1 MSAAKNG
8 VARGIR
14 IDLQQFTHSLP
25 RVALT
30 GIGAAV
36 TMILQT
42 RYMHLAR

>member
-1 MSAAKNG
+1 MPAAKNG

-14 IDLQQFTHSLP
+14 IDLQQFTHNLP

-30 GIGAAV
+30 GISAAA

>member
-1 MSAAKNG
+1 MPAAKNG
-8 VARGIR
+8 VAYAIR

-30 GIGAAV
+30 GIGAAD